1 MEEIS
6 FYYSWTVTLV
16 RAAAKQSFRQAF
28 WPCRGLVCEFPSRS
42 VCPI

>member
-16 RAAAKQSFRQAF
+16 RAAAAAAKQSFRQAF
-28 WPCRGLVCEFPSRS
+28 
-42 VCPI
+42 